1 LPVLAGQAREVVE
14 GVDGGGTGELGQE
27 VRAHKA
33 KEALDLALGL
43 WGVGSRQNAL
53 DAEGGAGGVELVG
66 AVDAALVGV
75 DGHRAAVAGDG
86 PFETVLQAGELLVP
100 VELGVGYQPGV
111 IVEEGEEKGL
121 SLGLW
126 VGGVSQLGAVEG
138 VRLPQVAEMLA
149 LEAAKGSGTL
159 GEACAGS
166 AAGGQVAAQGA
177 RSDALFANWAGILPL
192 QDVHDGARGAGGQLA
207 FEGLGAVQGFG
218 REGA

>member
-1 LPVLAGQAREVVE
+1 MPVLAGQAREVVE
-14 GVDGGGTGELGQE
+14 GLHGGGEDQLWE
-27 VRAHKA
+27 KVRAHKA

-43 WGVGSRQNAL
+43 WGVGSRQDAL

-66 AVDAALVGV
+66 AVDATLVGV

-100 VELGVGYQPGV
+100 VELGVGNQPRMV
-111 IVEEGEEKGL
+111 VEEGEEKGL
-121 SLGLW
+121 ALGLR

-138 VRLPQVAEMLA
+138 IRLPQVAEMLA
-149 LEAAKGSGTL
+149 LEAAEGSGTL
-159 GEACAGS
+159 GEACPGS

-177 RSDALFANWAGILPL
+177 RSDTLFANRAGILPL

-207 FEGLGAVQGFG
+207 FEGLGAVQGFS

>member
-1 LPVLAGQAREVVE
+1 MPVLAGQAREVVE
-14 GVDGGGTGELGQE
+14 GLHGGGEDQLWE
-27 VRAHKA
+27 KVRAHKA

-43 WGVGSRQNAL
+43 WGVGSRQDAL

-75 DGHRAAVAGDG
+75 DGQGAAVARDG
-86 PFETVLQAGELLVP
+86 PFEAVLEARQLLVP

-149 LEAAKGSGTL
+149 LEAAEGGSPFEQARPG
-159 GEACAGS
+159 GS
-166 AAGGQVAAQGA
+166 AGGQVAAQGA

-207 FEGLGAVQGFG
+207 IEGLGAVQGLG